1 MKVTIRDIAREAG
14 VSPATVSNVFN
25 GKNKIS
31 DKTRE
36 LVLSIARER
45 GYAGVAG
52 MSPDK
57 RTLRFIIF
65 KRHGKVIMDTPFFSE
80 LISSIETACRA
91 HQYELLVTYMDASDP
106 NVRSQA
112 ADVVKNGNQGILL
125 LATEMNDENLR
136 MFKIDIR
143 IDCKL
148 PLLVLDSLFL
158 WDDHNAVVINNREA
172 GYLAAEHF
180 IACGHRSFALVTSSF
195 PFNNMGDR
203 RDGFTACLK
212 KHGYALRE
220 EDIFFVEPTME
231 GAAHDMLALLDKRTA
246 PLPTALFASNDIM
259 AVGVS
264 RALKQRGVRAAGRHI
279 HHRHG
284 RSAHLR
290 HRQPA
295 ADHAGRAQEPAGHD
309 GREPPDRHDRA
320 ARQHRVQNLPGC
332 GTGRARERKGVA
344 RKGHGRGL
352 RQRGRGQKKTQGPP
366 LIFHGSGRPLR
377 FGLCRQCQQ
386 TLKSVCRQAASSSA
400 IRAP

>member
-112 ADVVKNGNQGILL
+112 ADVVINGNQGILL

-136 MFKIDIR
+136 MFKN
-143 IDCKL
+143 CKL

-158 WDDHNAVVINNREA
+158 WDDHNAVIINNREA

-264 RALKQRGVRAAGRHI
+264 RALKQRGYV
-279 HHRHG
+279 
-284 RSAHLR
+284 L
-290 HRQPA
+290 
-295 ADHAGRAQEPAGHD
+295 
-309 GREPPDRHDRA
+309 PDDISIIGMDD
-320 ARQHRVQNLPGC
+320 LPIC
-332 GTGRARERKGVA
+332 GIVSPQLTTLAVHKSLLGTTAVNRLIDMIERRDNTVFKISLDVELVARE
-344 RKGHGRGL
+344 
-352 RQRGRGQKKTQGPP
+352 
-366 LIFHGSGRPLR
+366 
-377 FGLCRQCQQ
+377 
-386 TLKSVCRQAASSSA
+386 SVKALPAKA
-400 IRAP
+400 TDAG